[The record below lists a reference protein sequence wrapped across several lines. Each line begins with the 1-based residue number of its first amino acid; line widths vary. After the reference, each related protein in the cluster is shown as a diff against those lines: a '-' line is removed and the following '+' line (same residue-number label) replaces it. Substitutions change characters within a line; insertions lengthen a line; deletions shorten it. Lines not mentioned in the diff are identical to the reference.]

1 MCGDEKGLKIRHYS
15 GKVTDL
21 ERREVGHPW
30 RVHKAV
36 SARLLVRQQLE
47 STHEVLSRNQ
57 WRSVRPKHL
66 SRYSLLKERAT
77 SPPVKKILTVSENP
91 ARTQTRRNHRV
102 IKERMSSLKNQVP
115 EAAPSHK
122 GDHQLFL
129 RRDRDYGQLLKK
141 RTAFLT
147 VKKILTA
154 TGNPA
159 RNRQSTTIE

>member
-1 MCGDEKGLKIRHYS
+1 MVDRGADFEYFQAVLAHLLWGAEELSTSRPVALLIHQFWVSSMCGDEKGLKIRHYS

-21 ERREVGHPW
+21 ERRVVGHPW

-77 SPPVKKILTVSENP
+77 SPPVKKILTASGNP
-91 ARTQTRRNHRV
+91 ART
-102 IKERMSSLKNQVP
+102 
-115 EAAPSHK
+115 
-122 GDHQLFL
+122 
-129 RRDRDYGQLLKK
+129 
-141 RTAFLT
+141 
-147 VKKILTA
+147 
-154 TGNPA
+154 
-159 RNRQSTTIE
+159 RQSTTIE